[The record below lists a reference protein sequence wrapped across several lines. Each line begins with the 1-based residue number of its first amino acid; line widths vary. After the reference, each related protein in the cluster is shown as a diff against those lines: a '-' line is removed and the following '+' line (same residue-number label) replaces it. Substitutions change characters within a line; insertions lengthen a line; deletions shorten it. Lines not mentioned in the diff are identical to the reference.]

1 MRGWTSCF
9 LRVALALGAATVASS
24 AAAQDGFGFGNRGFD
39 QGQFDINGDRLS
51 PTPLEAENIERDLDQ
66 VLDPADLESLLST
79 QHGIL
84 RSGQDLT
91 SGAMLPTNEF
101 QNWILT
107 LGPDMGWST
116 FVEPGI
122 EVVPRENPI
131 SDPISAWRLLEI
143 LPHLMPVG
151 PDGTSPVMPV
161 GPDGISP
168 VVPGLPSTGISV
180 TPVPAGGSILRLSNP
195 NVLDWN
201 GGLKGDTSCFK
212 PQVVDPARVGNKVN
226 AVRMLT
232 ALVAGSPGVLRP
244 VGDQIA
250 ARRLEKCSP
259 GVASVHTRHCTGLL
273 EPPEGQAIWTAAH
286 CLLNPSSGLAEAS
299 LRDIGVGESRPC
311 SSETAFRAVS
321 LLGLTRDDFIIP
333 ENFIRPCKNVERVA
347 DDIVRVALATPL
359 PVVPADGKVVE
370 AWRLPES
377 GEMEKLLVEGR
388 RLYGTGFMQS
398 AVLYDL
404 MGGRA
409 MPMEDCLVALAGR
422 LNLVGDGPTPAGAPG
437 LARLR
442 AEIPDGAM
450 IHQGYGCTSMDT
462 MNGSSGGPVFA
473 MDDYGSSLVLVGFIS
488 AASWTSFDMECSTNT
503 EGKSVLQDE
512 CGVEPEI
519 EGGLNLFAVLPVPT
533 PWGGN

>member
-1 MRGWTSCF
+1 MLGWTSCF
-9 LRVALALGAATVASS
+9 LRVALALDAATVASS
-24 AAAQDGFGFGNRGFD
+24 ALAQEGFGFGNGGFDQGQFEQLD
-39 QGQFDINGDRLS
+39 QGQFDINDDRLS
-51 PTPLEAENIERDLDQ
+51 PTDLKAENTELDLDQ
-66 VLDPADLESLLST
+66 VLDPADLESFLST
-79 QHGIL
+79 QHELL
-84 RSGQDLT
+84 RSGQDLIP
-91 SGAMLPTNEF
+91 GAILPPNEF
-101 QNWILT
+101 QNWILP
-107 LGPDMGWST
+107 PDEPNMGWST

-151 PDGTSPVMPV
+151 PDGTN
-161 GPDGISP
+161 P
-168 VVPGLPSTGISV
+168 VVPGLPSTGVSV
-180 TPVPAGGSILRLSNP
+180 TPVPAGGSILQLRNP
-195 NVLDWN
+195 NALDWN

-212 PQVVDPARVGNKVN
+212 PQVVDPARLGDQVN

-273 EPPEGQAIWTAAH
+273 EPPEGRAIWTAAH

-333 ENFIRPCKNVERVA
+333 ENFIRRCKNVERVA
-347 DDIVRVALATPL
+347 DDIVRVTLTTPL
-359 PVVPADGKVVE
+359 PVVRADGEVFE
-370 AWRLPES
+370 SWRLPES

-488 AASWTSFDMECSTNT
+488 AASWTSFDMECSTAT